1 MSTQH
6 NAQMKIAIHM
16 LVMNNVMHIKAKDN
30 TKKGKDYPLFSL
42 WSLTDDGT
50 RGMVIILSVKLYI
63 SNIHTSHSPIWY
75 IVNVLKLFIEINE
88 MININEI
95 LCY

>member
-6 NAQMKIAIHM
+6 NAQMKTDIHM

-30 TKKGKDYPLFSL
+30 TKKGKDYPLFPL

-50 RGMVIILSVKLYI
+50 RGMVITLSIKVYI
-63 SNIHTSHSPIWY
+63 SNICTSHIPIWY
-75 IVNVLKLFIEINE
+75 IVNVLKFL
-88 MININEI
+88 
-95 LCY
+95 